1 MRVSNLTDASVR
13 AGKLVDARLTGEGK
27 GNAEAF
33 RQSAPECSS
42 LTFFVSRH
50 AMEKTPSLSS
60 IHQCTC
66 MQLQVLPNRS
76 FWWHL
81 WPMNSC
87 WCFDTGSHWPEV
99 RSTDPILAWTVNYA
113 LPLNETIRQTPMDRP
128 PNSEW
133 TPIYQRYR
141 RQLLICV
148 DATLCL
154 GICHYIFLHCK
165 RHLSQCKEGVQAEAS
180 SWSGFTTAHIWHFWR
195 VKTQAI
201 CQKCR
206 FN

>member
-1 MRVSNLTDASVR
+1 MSRSLGLFVIPTFDLKYFFQAPPPLCGTPCCHQLVTKYWNLAENRCASFPTLRAKIMRVSNLTDASVR

-81 WPMNSC
+81 
-87 WCFDTGSHWPEV
+87 
-99 RSTDPILAWTVNYA
+99 
-113 LPLNETIRQTPMDRP
+113 
-128 PNSEW
+128 
-133 TPIYQRYR
+133 
-141 RQLLICV
+141 
-148 DATLCL
+148 
-154 GICHYIFLHCK
+154 
-165 RHLSQCKEGVQAEAS
+165 
-180 SWSGFTTAHIWHFWR
+180 
-195 VKTQAI
+195 
-201 CQKCR
+201 
-206 FN
+206 